1 MPSTLGLPLHGC
13 VELTNL
19 NFGGLRSGDACLVV
33 LLFSDP
39 DPDSGDDDD
48 VEEDVDVGV
57 RMPSN
62 TALTSV

>member
-1 MPSTLGLPLHGC
+1 M
-13 VELTNL
+13 
-19 NFGGLRSGDACLVV
+19 RSGGACLVV